1 MNFAFWKRKKKL
13 PKEGEEEEEV
23 IILPEQIEVTDVLDL
38 HGFFPE
44 EVPEIVD
51 AFIENAIGLNLTEV
65 KIIHGKGKSK
75 LKWVVLKMLDAHS
88 AVVDYFDAPPERGGW
103 GATIVKLK
111 LLDREA
117 VIFSGNRIRAPK
129 NGKHA
134 EKNLSSTLN
143 SKESEKKSS

>member
-1 MNFAFWKRKKKL
+1 MNVTFWKRKKKL
-13 PKEGEEEEEV
+13 PKEGEEEEV

-111 LLDREA
+111 LLHREA
-117 VIFSGNRIRAPK
+117 VTFSRNRIRAPK
-129 NGKHA
+129 NGRHT
-134 EKNLSSTLN
+134 EKNLPSTLN
-143 SKESEKKSS
+143 SKESEKKTN

>member
-1 MNFAFWKRKKKL
+1 MNLVFWKRKKKAQ
-13 PKEGEEEEEV
+13 KEEEKEEA

-44 EVPEIVD
+44 EIPEIVD
-51 AFIENAIGLNLTEV
+51 SFIENAIGLNLTEV

-111 LLDREA
+111 LLHREA
-117 VIFSGNRIRAPK
+117 VTFSGNRIRAPK
-129 NGKHA
+129 HGKRR
-134 EKNLSSTLN
+134 ETSLSSALN
-143 SKESEKKSS
+143 SEKSEKKTN